1 MSASLMPRLCLR
13 DLVEYALDV
22 VDVTVLWR
30 LGPKALEAAEN
41 VDAVEAVEFCRKG
54 F

>member
-1 MSASLMPRLCLR
+1 MPRLWR
-13 DLVEYALDV
+13 SESVEYALEV

-41 VDAVEAVEFCRKG
+41 EDAVEAIEFCRNG
-54 F
+54 YSE